1 MALLDRSRR
10 APRVSRR
17 VTLAG
22 SPSFPQAT
30 TPEPAAES
38 DEKPKKRATRK
49 RAAKKAETDE

>member
-1 MALLDRSRR
+1 
-10 APRVSRR
+10 

-30 TPEPAAES
+30 APELAAES
-38 DEKPKKRATRK
+38 DEKPRKRATRK

>member
-1 MALLDRSRR
+1 
-10 APRVSRR
+10 

-30 TPEPAAES
+30 EPAAES
-38 DEKPKKRATRK
+38 DEKPKKRTTRK

>member
-1 MALLDRSRR
+1 
-10 APRVSRR
+10 

-22 SPSFPQAT
+22 SPSFPQA

>member
-30 TPEPAAES
+30 PEPAAES

>member
-30 TPEPAAES
+30 EPVVES